1 MISSYLMLDHNDQ
14 ALKDMCSMILQ
25 NIFWLQSK
33 SNTKM
38 FECFI
43 VSFLQFADF
52 SPKKMMFTKLL
63 LNKKMDDADNR

>member
-33 SNTKM
+33 LDFWHDSEHASDLYWQVLGTM
-38 FECFI
+38 LVIATWRFDFI
-43 VSFLQFADF
+43 W
-52 SPKKMMFTKLL
+52 
-63 LNKKMDDADNR
+63 